1 MLEHIGITINV
12 ESDIQAFY
20 KELLGLKEVKKF
32 ELYKDLSEK
41 LFGISN
47 TVPVTHLSSDDLLI
61 ELFLTDKK
69 QNPVYNHICISV
81 QDRDNIIKKAKSMGF
96 SVTNIK
102 RESRDD
108 LLFIKD
114 KSGNIFEIKSR

>member
-32 ELYKDLSEK
+32 DLYKELSEK

-47 TVPVTHLSSDDLLI
+47 TVPVTHLSSDNLLI

>member
-1 MLEHIGITINV
+1 MLEHIGITINE

-20 KELLGLKEVKKF
+20 KDLLGLKEVNKF
-32 ELYKDLSEK
+32 DLYKELSEK

-47 TVPVTHLSSDDLLI
+47 EVSVTHLSGDDLFV
-61 ELFLTDKK
+61 ELFLTNRK

-81 QDRDNIIKKAKSMGF
+81 LNRDSLVKKAESGGF
-96 SVTNIK
+96 PVTQIK

-108 LLFIKD
+108 LLFIRD
-114 KSGNIFEIKSR
+114 NSGNIFEIKSR

>member
-1 MLEHIGITINV
+1 MLEHIGITINE

-20 KELLGLKEVKKF
+20 KDLLGLEEVQKF

-47 TVPVTHLSSDDLLI
+47 AVSVTHLSSEDLFL
-61 ELFLTDKK
+61 ELFLTDRNKIRFTIIFAFLFGTETLLSKK
-69 QNPVYNHICISV
+69 QNLW
-81 QDRDNIIKKAKSMGF
+81 GF
-96 SVTNIK
+96 SLTQIK
-102 RESRDD
+102 RESRDG
-108 LLFIKD
+108 LLFIRD